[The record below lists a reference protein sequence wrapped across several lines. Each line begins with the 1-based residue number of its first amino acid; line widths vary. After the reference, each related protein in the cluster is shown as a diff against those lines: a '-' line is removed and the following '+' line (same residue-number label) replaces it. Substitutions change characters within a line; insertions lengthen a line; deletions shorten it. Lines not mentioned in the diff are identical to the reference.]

1 MMKWKKIVS
10 VCMACA
16 MLSGTAATF
25 AESVS
30 ADEAV
35 TEVEAV
41 TEGTQ
46 EEELPAV
53 SLDGQLTL
61 EDLSALNGGE
71 ERVFS
76 HNGRVTFVAGTCTD
90 SPVTNEEE
98 ATAVVV
104 SMMSLIGA
112 DANTEFIPWR
122 TITDPLGNNYYI
134 FQQMYENTTV
144 CGGAVKIITDADGNM
159 IALTS
164 SVDARGDIGY
174 RYYRAGS

>member
-61 EDLSALNGGE
+61 EDLSALNGGK
-71 ERVFS
+71 S
-76 HNGRVTFVAGTCTD
+76 AC
-90 SPVTNEEE
+90 SPT
-98 ATAVVV
+98 TAV
-104 SMMSLIGA
+104 
-112 DANTEFIPWR
+112 
-122 TITDPLGNNYYI
+122 
-134 FQQMYENTTV
+134 
-144 CGGAVKIITDADGNM
+144 
-159 IALTS
+159 
-164 SVDARGDIGY
+164 
-174 RYYRAGS
+174 